1 MFTISFSTKLAPP
14 IRAPLSD
21 DLLIIS
27 YKFFELTDPPYKK
40 EIVLIFLF
48 LRKLMHNFLTSKI
61 FSNVGVLPDPIDQI
75 GS

>member
-27 YKFFELTDPPYKK
+27 YKFFELTDPPIKRNCFNFF
-40 EIVLIFLF
+40 FL
-48 LRKLMHNFLTSKI
+48 
-61 FSNVGVLPDPIDQI
+61 
-75 GS
+75 

>member
-14 IRAPLSD
+14 IRAPFSD

-40 EIVLIFLF
+40 EIVLIFFF
-48 LRKLMHNFLTSKI
+48 LLENLCLT
-61 FSNVGVLPDPIDQI
+61 F
-75 GS
+75 